1 MSDLETIYMKNG
13 RFLLLNISPG
23 FPTEL
28 VSVMFRIQI
37 SSDEDSTSRS
47 AQDVL
52 FLMPA
57 MTYY

>member
-1 MSDLETIYMKNG
+1 MKKG

-28 VSVMFRIQI
+28 ASVMFQIQI
-37 SSDEDSTSRS
+37 ASDEDSTSRS

-52 FLMPA
+52 YLMPA
-57 MTYY
+57 ATYY